1 MIRRPPLS
9 YADEALRYAD
19 EAKRYADEAKGDI
32 AMFLIHEDLARA
44 RLQARRG
51 QVDAAGLAARV
62 AAARRWTRRAENADR
77 RARAARDALG

>member
-1 MIRRPPLS
+1 
-9 YADEALRYAD
+9 
-19 EAKRYADEAKGDI
+19 
-32 AMFLIHEDLARA
+32 MFLIHEDLARA
-44 RLQARRG
+44 RLQARRE